1 MLDALTSDFFG
12 YYPGT
17 VALVTAQ
24 HEGTRNVMSA
34 GWHAACSSRPPMY
47 GVAVGPERA
56 THALMRA
63 SGRFG
68 VNFLTSADTRAVQGA
83 GVLSLHDG
91 HDKFARLNLGV
102 LEDPEASGHAPALQA
117 AYLYYSCVIE
127 QVVHTGD
134 HDWFVGR
141 VEQVRFERAAFDA
154 SRLALA
160 EVPVYLGRSAYVRAG
175 GEREVHPPQVFED

>member
-1 MLDALTSDFFG
+1 MLDASTTDFFG

-24 HEGTRNVMSA
+24 HDGQRNVMSA

-47 GVAVGPERA
+47 GVAIGPERA
-56 THALMRA
+56 THALVTA
-63 SGRFG
+63 AGRFG
-68 VNFLTSADTRAVQGA
+68 INFLTADSTRAVQGA

-91 HDKFARLNLGV
+91 HDKFARLGLDT
-102 LEDPEASGHAPALQA
+102 LDDPAHPPALAA
-117 AYLYYSCVIE
+117 AYLYYSCRVE
-127 QVVHTGD
+127 QVMRTGD

-141 VEQVRFERAAFDA
+141 VEQVRFERAAFDEA
-154 SRLALA
+154 RLALP

-175 GEREVHPPQVFED
+175 GEREVHPPQHFEE